1 MCLGVGSCS
10 GHVLGGASEK
20 PSSLFLRPR
29 IDREPSVI
37 WFRQPYFP
45 DGWRVLVRSVALTKL
60 LNPHP
65 TTRDVRSRSD
75 FDHEYLPRLA
85 GADPGSPKKY
95 EVPGWPAR
103 LDKWGRELD
112 QLESEKLKAHLLRT
126 RKPLGGMG
134 SISDIVI
141 CPEAGYNV
149 PNGESVIKAANDVL
163 LSLVRKLDAEVSHLL
178 STLPG

>member
-1 MCLGVGSCS
+1 M
-10 GHVLGGASEK
+10 SEAV
-20 PSSLFLRPR
+20 R
-29 IDREPSVI
+29 ILTMN
-37 WFRQPYFP
+37 PYR
-45 DGWRVLVRSVALTKL
+45 DL
-60 LNPHP
+60 LE
-65 TTRDVRSRSD
+65 RIQ
-75 FDHEYLPRLA
+75 DHL
-85 GADPGSPKKY
+85 KKY

-112 QLESEKLKAHLLRT
+112 QPESEKLKAHLLRT
-126 RKPLGGMG
+126 PKSLGGMG

-178 STLPG
+178 STLPS